1 MADVNMLLHWDGVG
15 EKQFEAGVDRGVLF
29 VTDTTGAYGKG
40 VAWNGLTA
48 VNEAPSGA
56 EENKYY
62 ADNIKYASILSAE
75 DFGYTIEAY
84 TSPKEFDACDGT
96 ADIAP
101 GVTVSQQARKAFGFS
116 WRSLIGNDV
125 ADLGDAGYIIHIAYG
140 CKAQPSEKSRGTVN
154 ESPEPTTFSW
164 TVATTPVNVANHKP
178 TAHLQINSMNVN
190 ADKLTAFEEIIYGK
204 AGSESYDAVTPV
216 GTENP
221 VTEGWYERSG
231 SVGAYVYTLSA
242 DTTVDSSKTYYAKT
256 TSGQV
261 DPRLPLPDEIATF
274 FNSQG

>member
-1 MADVNMLLHWDGVG
+1 MSDVAIALHWDGVG

-29 VTDTTGAYGKG
+29 VTDSNGAYGEG

-48 VNEAPSGA
+48 VNESPSGA

-96 ADIAP
+96 AEIAN
-101 GVTVSQQARKAFGFS
+101 GVTISQQSRKAFGFS

-125 ADLGDAGYIIHIAYG
+125 NDLGDAGYIIHIAYG

-164 TVATTPVNVANHKP
+164 TVATTPVNVTNHKP
-178 TAHLQINSMNVN
+178 TAHLQINSMNVTK
-190 ADKLTAFEEIIYGK
+190 AKLEAFEQILYGK
-204 AGSESYDAVTPV
+204 PAETAG
-216 GTENP
+216 GTA
-221 VTEGWYERSG
+221 T
-231 SVGAYVYTLSA
+231 A
-242 DTTVDSSKTYYAKT
+242 
-256 TSGQV
+256 
-261 DPRLPLPDEIATF
+261 PRLPLPDEIATHF
-274 FNSQG
+274 KAAG

>member
-1 MADVNMLLHWDGVG
+1 MSILLQWDGVG
-15 EKQFEAGVDRGVLF
+15 EKLYEAGVSKGVLF

-40 VAWNGLTA
+40 VSWTGLTA
-48 VNEAPSGA
+48 VNESPSGA
-56 EENKYY
+56 EENKHY
-62 ADNIKYASILSAE
+62 ADNIKYASIFSAE
-75 DFGYTIEAY
+75 DFGATIEAFR
-84 TSPKEFDACDGT
+84 SPREFDVCDGT
-96 ADIAP
+96 AEIAP
-101 GVTVSQQARKAFGFS
+101 GVTISQQARKPFGFS
-116 WRSLIGNDV
+116 WRTEIGSDV

-164 TVATTPVNVANHKP
+164 TVVTTPVPVTGKKP
-178 TAHLQINSMNVN
+178 AAHLQINSMNVDP
-190 ADKLTAFEEIIYGK
+190 AKLTAFEEILYGK

-231 SVGAYVYTLSA
+231 SAGAYVYTLSA

-256 TSGQV
+256 TSGDV
-261 DPRLPLPDEIATF
+261 DPRLPLPDEIAKF
-274 FNSQG
+274 FGTEG